1 MSPLLLVFGVFLVLM
16 VGLFGVALAITSARS
31 DAQAERAY
39 AHMMTL
45 RRLQATQQRGA
56 ARR

>member
-1 MSPLLLVFGVFLVLM
+1 MSPLLIVFGVFLVMM

-39 AHMMTL
+39 EHMLTL

-56 ARR
+56 RR

>member
-1 MSPLLLVFGVFLVLM
+1 MSVLMLLFVGFLVLM
-16 VGLFGVALAITSARS
+16 VGLFGMALAITSARS

-39 AHMMTL
+39 AHMLTL

-56 ARR
+56 RR